1 MFLIY
6 VLYILY
12 IYTYIIHI
20 CIDTCIKLSTAL
32 GKGLRKNNNRNRDWE
47 TGKHKLNE
55 MGALNMKYKKWSKQD
70 KSKRLSYS
78 LVIFKHGCSSESHLE
93 IWRKK

>member
-32 GKGLRKNNNRNRDWE
+32 GKGLRKTKRSRR
-47 TGKHKLNE
+47 GKGDIGEHKLHE
-55 MGALNMKYKKWSKQD
+55 MGALNMK
-70 KSKRLSYS
+70 
-78 LVIFKHGCSSESHLE
+78 
-93 IWRKK
+93 